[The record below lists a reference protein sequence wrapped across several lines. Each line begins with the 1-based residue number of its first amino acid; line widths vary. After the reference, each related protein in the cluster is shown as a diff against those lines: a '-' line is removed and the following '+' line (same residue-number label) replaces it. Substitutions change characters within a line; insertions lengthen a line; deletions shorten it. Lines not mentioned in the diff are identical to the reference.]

1 MVRERWGFIKDPLY
15 GYVAITPLEKNVI
28 DTRVVQ
34 RLRRLRQLAGA
45 EFVYPGAN
53 HTRFEHSVG
62 AMHLAG
68 IMAENI
74 TDDEM
79 EIQSLRLA
87 ALLHDI
93 GHGPFSHIFEEI
105 LAKKGQNHE
114 DVTTW
119 LVKNSELADILQDG
133 GLNPD
138 DLSQL
143 AIGKLERKGRIYLN
157 QVIRSSVDVDKL
169 DYIVRDSFHTGAEYG
184 SVDVFRLIYTTEP
197 FQGNLAVNTTALST
211 LEAFLI
217 ARVLS
222 FRSIYYHRVCRGVQ
236 LMLADAMKL
245 ADDELGLSEFS
256 TPDDYL
262 DMDDYTT
269 WTRLRQC
276 KVSRPIIERL
286 ERRDLLK
293 CAYTVES
300 IVQDYPTI
308 DLLDKESVRK
318 QVELEI
324 ASKAKVDVEKV
335 HIDSPLLPSVP
346 YRHSSQ
352 LDPMEIPGF
361 AYVGKKKIA
370 VNLVELSRVISSLK
384 GYLDI
389 VRVYTTASL
398 RKRVGKASQE
408 VLGGTPYVSGISM

>member
-1 MVRERWGFIKDPLY
+1 VSERWGFIKDPLY
-15 GYVAITPLEKNVI
+15 GYVAITPLEKDII

-53 HTRFEHSVG
+53 HTRFEHSLG

-68 IMAENI
+68 VLAENI
-74 TDDEM
+74 TEDET

-87 ALLHDI
+87 ALLHDV

-105 LAKKGQNHE
+105 LAKQDRNHE
-114 DVTTW
+114 DISTW
-119 LVKNSELADILQDG
+119 LIQKSELADILKDA
-133 GLNPD
+133 GLDPK

-143 AIGKLERKGRIYLN
+143 AIGKLTSKSKLYLN

-197 FQGNLAVNTTALST
+197 FQGNLAVNTTALTT

-236 LMLADAMKL
+236 RMLADALKF
-245 ADDELGLSEFS
+245 ADEELGFSAFTEPSE
-256 TPDDYL
+256 YL
-262 DMDDYTT
+262 DMDDYST
-269 WTRLRQC
+269 WTRLKQC
-276 KVSRPIIERL
+276 KASRSIMERL
-286 ERRDLLK
+286 ERRELLK

-300 IVQDYPTI
+300 IVQDSPTI

-318 QVELEI
+318 QIEAEI
-324 ASKAKVDVEKV
+324 AGKAKVDVDKV
-335 HIDSPLLPSVP
+335 QLDSPLLPSVP

-361 AYVGKKKIA
+361 VYAGKKKIA
-370 VNLVELSRVISSLK
+370 VDLIELSRVISSLK

-389 VRVYTTASL
+389 VRVYTTAPL

>member
-1 MVRERWGFIKDPLY
+1 
-15 GYVAITPLEKNVI
+15 VAITPLEKDII

-68 IMAENI
+68 LMAENI
-74 TDDEM
+74 TEDET
-79 EIQSLRLA
+79 EIQALRLA
-87 ALLHDI
+87 ALLHDV

-105 LAKKGQNHE
+105 LAKKDQNHE
-114 DVTTW
+114 DITSW
-119 LVKNSELADILQDG
+119 LIRNSELADIIRDG
-133 GLNPD
+133 GFNPD
-138 DLSQL
+138 DLSRL
-143 AIGKLERKGRIYLN
+143 AIGKLEKKERLFLN

-184 SVDVFRLIYTTEP
+184 NVDVFRLIYTTEP
-197 FQGNLAVNTTALST
+197 FQRNLAVNTTALTT
-211 LEAFLI
+211 LESFLI

-222 FRSIYYHRVCRGVQ
+222 FRSIYYHRVCRGIQ
-236 LMLADAMKL
+236 RMLADALKL
-245 ADDELGLSEFS
+245 ADEELGLSEFD
-256 TPDDYL
+256 TPEDYV

-269 WTRLRQC
+269 WSRLKQC
-276 KVSRPIIERL
+276 KASRPVIERL
-286 ERRDLLK
+286 ERRELLK

-300 IVQDYPTI
+300 IVQDHPTI
-308 DLLDKESVRK
+308 DLLDKASVRK
-318 QVELEI
+318 QIEEEI
-324 ASKAKVDVEKV
+324 ATKAKVDPEKV
-335 HIDSPLLPSVP
+335 QLDSPLLPSVP
-346 YRHSSQ
+346 YRHSSL

-370 VNLVELSRVISSLK
+370 VDLVELSRVISSLR

-389 VRVYTTASL
+389 VRVYTTAAL

>member
-15 GYVAITPLEKNVI
+15 GYVAITPLEKDVI

-68 IMAENI
+68 LMADNI
-74 TDDEM
+74 TEDET
-79 EIQSLRLA
+79 EIQALRLA
-87 ALLHDI
+87 GLLHDV

-105 LAKKGQNHE
+105 LAKKDQNHE
-114 DVTTW
+114 DITSW
-119 LVKNSELADILQDG
+119 LIRNSELADIIRDG
-133 GLNPD
+133 GFNPD
-138 DLSQL
+138 NLSRL
-143 AIGKLERKGRIYLN
+143 AVGKLEKKERLFLN

-184 SVDVFRLIYTTEP
+184 NVDVFRLIYTTEP
-197 FQGNLAVNTTALST
+197 FQRNLAVNTTALTT
-211 LEAFLI
+211 LESFLI

-222 FRSIYYHRVCRGVQ
+222 FRSIYYHRVCRGIQ
-236 LMLADAMKL
+236 RMLADALKL
-245 ADDELGLSEFS
+245 ADDELGLSEFD
-256 TPDDYL
+256 TPEDYL

-269 WTRLRQC
+269 WSRLKQC
-276 KVSRPIIERL
+276 KASRPVIERL
-286 ERRDLLK
+286 ERRELLK

-300 IVQDYPTI
+300 IVQDHPTI
-308 DLLDKESVRK
+308 DLLDKASVRK
-318 QVELEI
+318 QIEEEI
-324 ASKAKVDVEKV
+324 ATKAKVDPEKV
-335 HIDSPLLPSVP
+335 QLDSPLLPSVP
-346 YRHSSQ
+346 YRHSSL

-370 VNLVELSRVISSLK
+370 VDLVELSRVISSLK

-389 VRVYTTASL
+389 VRVYTTAAL

>member
-1 MVRERWGFIKDPLY
+1 MVRKRWGFIKDPLY
-15 GYVAITPLEKNVI
+15 GYVAITPLEKNII

-53 HTRFEHSVG
+53 HTRFEHSLG

-68 IMAENI
+68 LMAENI
-74 TDDEM
+74 TQDEI

-105 LAKKGQNHE
+105 LAKSGRNHE
-114 DVTTW
+114 DITTW
-119 LVKNSELADILQDG
+119 LVQKSELADILRDG
-133 GLNPD
+133 GLDPN

-143 AIGKLERKGRIYLN
+143 AIGKWEKKGRLYLN

-184 SVDVFRLIYTTEP
+184 SVDVFRIIYTTEP
-197 FQGNLAVNTTALST
+197 FQGNLAVNTTALTT

-236 LMLADAMKL
+236 RMLADAL
-245 ADDELGLSEFS
+245 RFADEELGFS
-256 TPDDYL
+256 DFTKPADYIQ
-262 DMDDYTT
+262 MDDYNT
-269 WTRLRQC
+269 WVRLKQC
-276 KVSRPIIERL
+276 AKSRPIMERL
-286 ERRDLLK
+286 ERRELLK

-300 IVQDYPTI
+300 IVQDHPTI

-318 QVELEI
+318 QIEKEI
-324 ASKAKVDVEKV
+324 ALKAKVDPEDV
-335 HIDSPLLPSVP
+335 HLDSPLLPSVP

-361 AYVGKKKIA
+361 AYVGKKKLA
-370 VNLVELSRVISSLK
+370 VNLIELSRVISSLK

-389 VRVYTTASL
+389 IRVYTTAPL
-398 RKRVGKASQE
+398 RKRVGKAAQE
-408 VLGGTPYVSGISM
+408 ILGGTPYVSGISM

>member
-15 GYVAITPLEKNVI
+15 GYVGITPLEKNVI

-53 HTRFEHSVG
+53 HTRFEHSIG

-68 IMAENI
+68 LMAENI
-74 TDDEM
+74 TEDEM
-79 EIQSLRLA
+79 ETQSLRLA

-105 LAKKGQNHE
+105 LAEKGQNHE
-114 DVTTW
+114 DITTW
-119 LVKNSELADILQDG
+119 LVKDSELADILQDG
-133 GLNPD
+133 GINPN

-143 AIGKLERKGRIYLN
+143 AIGKLERKGRLYLN
-157 QVIRSSVDVDKL
+157 QVIRSSIDVDKL

-184 SVDVFRLIYTTEP
+184 NVDVFRLIYTIEP
-197 FQGNLAVNTTALST
+197 FQGNLSVNTTAITT

-222 FRSIYYHRVCRGVQ
+222 FRSIYYHRVCRAVQ
-236 LMLADAMKL
+236 RMLADALKF
-245 ADDELGLSEFS
+245 ANEELGLSEFI
-256 TPDDYL
+256 TPEDYL
-262 DMDDYTT
+262 EMDDYTT
-269 WTRLRQC
+269 WTRLKQY
-276 KVSRPIIERL
+276 KASRPIIERL
-286 ERRDLLK
+286 ERRELIK

-300 IVQDYPTI
+300 IVQDRPTI

-318 QVELEI
+318 QIEQEI
-324 ASKAKVDVEKV
+324 AAKAKVDIDKV
-335 HIDSPLLPSVP
+335 QLDSPLLPSVP

-370 VNLVELSRVISSLK
+370 LDLVELSRVISSLK

-389 VRVYTTASL
+389 VRVYTTAPL
-398 RKRVGKASQE
+398 RKRVGKAAQE

>member
-1 MVRERWGFIKDPLY
+1 VVQERWGFIKDPLY
-15 GYVAITPLEKNVI
+15 GYVAITPLEKTMI

-74 TDDEM
+74 TEDNM
-79 EIQSLRLA
+79 EVQMLRLA

-105 LAKKGQNHE
+105 LAKRGQNHE
-114 DVTTW
+114 DITTW
-119 LVKNSELADILQDG
+119 LVNNSELADILRDG
-133 GLNPD
+133 GLDPIN
-138 DLSQL
+138 LSQL
-143 AIGKLERKGRIYLN
+143 AVGKWEKSGRLYLN

-236 LMLADAMKL
+236 RMLTNALKAADE
-245 ADDELGLSEFS
+245 ELGFSSFS
-256 TPDDYL
+256 TPEEYL
-262 DMDDYTT
+262 AMDDYVT
-269 WTRLRQC
+269 WANLRKC
-276 KVSRPIIERL
+276 KASSSIMERL
-286 ERRDLLK
+286 ERRELLK

-300 IVQDYPTI
+300 IVQDHPTV
-308 DLLDKESVRK
+308 DLLDKESVRT
-318 QVELEI
+318 QIEQEI
-324 ASKAKVDVEKV
+324 AKKAKVPIEEV
-335 HIDSPLLPSVP
+335 HLDSPLLPSVP

-352 LDPMEIPGF
+352 LDPMKIPGF

-370 VNLVELSRVISSLK
+370 VDLVELSRVLSSLK

-389 VRVYTTASL
+389 IRVYTTAPF
-398 RKRVGKASQE
+398 RKRVGKAAQE
-408 VLGGTPYVSGISM
+408 ILGGTPYVSGISM

>member
-15 GYVAITPLEKNVI
+15 GYVAITTLEKNVI

-68 IMAENI
+68 LLAENI
-74 TDDEM
+74 TEDET
-79 EIQSLRLA
+79 EIQALRLA

-105 LAKKGQNHE
+105 LSKQKRNHE
-114 DVTTW
+114 DITTW
-119 LVKNSELADILQDG
+119 LVKNSELADILRDG
-133 GLNPD
+133 GFDPD
-138 DLSQL
+138 ELSQL
-143 AIGKLERKGRIYLN
+143 AIGKLERKGQLYLN
-157 QVIRSSVDVDKL
+157 QVVRSSVDVDKL

-197 FQGNLAVNTTALST
+197 FQGNLAVNITAITT

-222 FRSIYYHRVCRGVQ
+222 FRSIYYHRVCRAVQ
-236 LMLADAMKL
+236 RMLADAL
-245 ADDELGLSEFS
+245 SFADEELGFS
-256 TPDDYL
+256 RFKEPDEYL

-269 WTRLRQC
+269 WASLKQC
-276 KVSRPIIERL
+276 PASRPIMEQL
-286 ERRDLLK
+286 ERRELLK

-300 IVQDYPTI
+300 IVQDHPTI

-318 QVELEI
+318 QIEKEI
-324 ASKAKVDVEKV
+324 AEKAKVDADKV
-335 HIDSPLLPSVP
+335 HLDSPLLPSVP

-370 VNLVELSRVISSLK
+370 VNLLEVSRVISSLK

-389 VRVYTTASL
+389 VRVYTPASF
-398 RKRVGKASQE
+398 RKRVGKAAQE

>member
-1 MVRERWGFIKDPLY
+1 MVSERWGFIKDPLY
-15 GYVAITPLEKNVI
+15 GYVAITPLEKDII

-53 HTRFEHSVG
+53 HTRFEHSLG

-68 IMAENI
+68 LFAENI
-74 TDDEM
+74 TEDEM

-105 LAKKGQNHE
+105 LAKQDRNHE
-114 DVTTW
+114 DISTW
-119 LVKNSELADILQDG
+119 LIQKSELADILKDG
-133 GLNPD
+133 GFDPK
-138 DLSQL
+138 DLSLL
-143 AIGKLERKGRIYLN
+143 AIGKLASKSKLYLN

-197 FQGNLAVNTTALST
+197 FQGNLAVNTTAITT

-236 LMLADAMKL
+236 RMLADALRL
-245 ADDELGLSEFS
+245 ADEELGFS
-256 TPDDYL
+256 TFTEPGEYL
-262 DMDDYTT
+262 DMDDYST
-269 WTRLRQC
+269 WTHLKQC
-276 KVSRPIIERL
+276 KASRPIVERL
-286 ERRDLLK
+286 ERRELLK

-318 QVELEI
+318 QIEAEI
-324 ASKAKVDVEKV
+324 AGIAKVDVEKV
-335 HIDSPLLPSVP
+335 QLDSPLLPSVP

-370 VNLVELSRVISSLK
+370 VDLVELSRVISSLK

-389 VRVYTTASL
+389 VRVYTTAPL

>member
-15 GYVAITPLEKNVI
+15 GYVAITPLEKDII

-68 IMAENI
+68 LMADNI
-74 TDDEM
+74 TEDET
-79 EIQSLRLA
+79 EIQALRLA
-87 ALLHDI
+87 GLLHDV

-105 LAKKGQNHE
+105 LAKKDQNHE
-114 DVTTW
+114 DITSW
-119 LVKNSELADILQDG
+119 LIRNSELADIIRDG
-133 GLNPD
+133 GFNPD
-138 DLSQL
+138 NLSRL
-143 AIGKLERKGRIYLN
+143 AVGKLEKKERLFLN

-184 SVDVFRLIYTTEP
+184 NVDVFRLIYTTEP
-197 FQGNLAVNTTALST
+197 FQRNLAVNTTALTT
-211 LEAFLI
+211 LESFLI

-222 FRSIYYHRVCRGVQ
+222 FRSIYYHRVCRGIQ
-236 LMLADAMKL
+236 RMLADALKL
-245 ADDELGLSEFS
+245 ADDELGLSEFD
-256 TPDDYL
+256 TPEDYL

-269 WTRLRQC
+269 WSRLKQC
-276 KVSRPIIERL
+276 KASRPVIERL
-286 ERRDLLK
+286 ERRELLK

-300 IVQDYPTI
+300 IVQDHPTI
-308 DLLDKESVRK
+308 DLLDKASVRK
-318 QVELEI
+318 QIEEEI
-324 ASKAKVDVEKV
+324 ATKAKVDPEKV
-335 HIDSPLLPSVP
+335 QLDSPLLPSVP
-346 YRHSSQ
+346 YRHSSL

-370 VNLVELSRVISSLK
+370 VDLVELSRVISSLK

-389 VRVYTTASL
+389 VRVYTTAAL